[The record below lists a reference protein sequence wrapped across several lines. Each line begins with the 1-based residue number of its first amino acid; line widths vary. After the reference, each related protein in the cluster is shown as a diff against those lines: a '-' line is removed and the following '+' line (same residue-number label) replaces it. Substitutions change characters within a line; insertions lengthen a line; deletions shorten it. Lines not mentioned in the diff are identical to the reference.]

1 VSSDEAL
8 AAFQAAFL
16 FVALRKNIS
25 GPLPPRD
32 AYERA
37 RRGAAAAL
45 RELRAERDQ
54 SQPDSEVDDDKEKA
68 A

>member
-1 VSSDEAL
+1 ML
-8 AAFQAAFL
+8 
-16 FVALRKNIS
+16 VARAEGLSVPGRYRR
-25 GPLPPRD
+25 RD
-32 AYERA
+32 AYEHA

-45 RELRAERDQ
+45 RELRAKRDQ

>member
-1 VSSDEAL
+1 L

-16 FVALRKNIS
+16 FVAPRRNIS
-25 GPLPPRD
+25 GCRRD
-32 AYERA
+32 AHERA

-45 RELRAERDQ
+45 RELRAKRDQ